1 MKGVITA
8 FALFL
13 SHMTHASLLLEES
26 VKVCLSVPAYAELQ
40 IPSTINFESIS
51 KNSKG
56 APKHFRAEGELQLE
70 SNSPVQLVAI
80 APAVSNG
87 IETFTP
93 NVFIDNKRDQMFIDY
108 VAGGQT
114 LDIRMDINLPENEI
128 QKAGVYTGTLDV
140 VVMADLAVEACL

>member
-108 VAGGQT
+108 VAGGRHWIFEWISTCRKMKFRKPVCTQAPWMWWSWPT
-114 LDIRMDINLPENEI
+114 
-128 QKAGVYTGTLDV
+128 
-140 VVMADLAVEACL
+140 